1 MRYRQVSREWRTSGV
16 RRSRR
21 ISTKAFQAA
30 RPVSPVS
37 PLNGSN
43 HKVSTVAPFCTIVAA
58 YYTSRS
64 RDRRKPEAQARQ
76 FGAKETQPLIICES

>member
-21 ISTKAFQAA
+21 ISTKAWFQAA
-30 RPVSPVS
+30 RPVSP
-37 PLNGSN
+37 LNDSN
-43 HKVSTVAPFCTIVAA
+43 HKVLLRHFARLWRLTTHP
-58 YYTSRS
+58 RS